1 MRVICT
7 KRGSNV
13 SISENT
19 EYEVINQT
27 EKRFSIINDKGVE
40 KNYCKSLFKV
50 VEEQRPVRERAP
62 RPQPVPQ
69 PVIRDINN
77 LNVETIV
84 EYVDNDESHYNIK
97 LIATV
102 EEEGINYSYEVE
114 AELGDNP
121 TAISCGIYQLTGLNS
136 ILSTITAFKQTVLN
150 QLSQLP
156 NTRNN
161 ITNDDINCGE
171 ILEAVLNEVIET
183 SEDVG
188 FNILSTNITNNASIT
203 PEYIQVLDNISVA
216 TAETRNPN
224 SGNRIKLWTLQVTE

>member
-40 KNYCKSLFKV
+40 KNYCKSLFRV
-50 VEEQRPVRERAP
+50 IEGQRPVRERAP

-69 PVIRDINN
+69 PVIRDINT
-77 LNVETIV
+77 LNVETVV
-84 EYVDNDESHYNIK
+84 EFIDDDQAYNIK

-102 EEEGINYSYEVE
+102 EEEGIDYTYETEVE
-114 AELGDNP
+114 FSNEG
-121 TAISCGIYQLTGLNS
+121 TGISCGIYQLVGLNNV
-136 ILSTITAFKQTVLN
+136 LSTITNFKQTVLQ
-150 QLSQLP
+150 QLSQIP

-171 ILEAVLNEVIET
+171 ILEAILNEVIET
-183 SEDVG
+183 SENVG
-188 FNILSTNITNNASIT
+188 FNILSTNITNNTSIT
-203 PEYIQVLDNISVA
+203 PEYIQVLDNMSVA